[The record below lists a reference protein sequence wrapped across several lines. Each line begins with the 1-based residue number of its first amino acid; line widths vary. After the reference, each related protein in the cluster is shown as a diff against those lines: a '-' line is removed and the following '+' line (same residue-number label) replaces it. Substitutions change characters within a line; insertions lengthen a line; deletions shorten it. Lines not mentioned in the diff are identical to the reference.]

1 MYQMTIVG
9 AGTKCW
15 TFLSVLLRLSKQPGC
30 RDSDGVRVLVDGLL
44 HGIIDVTGFV
54 TALQRLPQVEIQ
66 LSFQIES
73 FSFFYLHHRPHK
85 LGLERNKEL
94 ILFKATATCKV
105 AAPKSERRSLRSAF
119 DRLITNS
126 RALC

>member
-54 TALQRLPQVEIQ
+54 TALQRLYNVQRI
-66 LSFQIES
+66 S
-73 FSFFYLHHRPHK
+73 
-85 LGLERNKEL
+85 
-94 ILFKATATCKV
+94 
-105 AAPKSERRSLRSAF
+105 RSLIPFLTVR
-119 DRLITNS
+119 NS
-126 RALC
+126 GRHFFIVHLLTVCILTGSHTSLVSIYDEEQDIN